1 MYTVAD
7 VLRTKGRV
15 VQTIDPMA
23 SALDAARRMNE
34 HRIGSLLVVRE
45 GRLVGIV
52 SERDVMT
59 RLVARE
65 QSPATTPVE
74 GIMTSEVY
82 TTTPHALLADLR
94 EIMHAR
100 RIRHVPVLESGEI
113 VGLISLGDLNVAN
126 IRVLTQTIGFLEGYI
141 AG

>member
-7 VLRTKGRV
+7 VLRTKGRAV
-15 VQTIDPMA
+15 HTIDPEA
-23 SALDAARRMNE
+23 SALEAAQRMNE
-34 HRIGSLLVVRE
+34 RRIGSLLVVRA
-45 GRLVGIV
+45 GRIMGIV

-65 QSPATTPVE
+65 RSPATTTVE
-74 GIMTSEVY
+74 QIMTPDVY
-82 TTTPHALLADLR
+82 VASPHTLLADLR
-94 EIMHAR
+94 EVMHAR
-100 RIRHVPVLESGEI
+100 RIRHVPVLDQGEI
-113 VGLISLGDLNVAN
+113 AGLVSLGDLNVAN

>member
-7 VLRTKGRV
+7 VLRTKGRAV
-15 VQTIDPMA
+15 HTIDPEA
-23 SALDAARRMNE
+23 SALEAAQRMNE
-34 HRIGSLLVVRE
+34 RRIGSLLVVRA
-45 GRLVGIV
+45 GRIMGIV

-65 QSPATTPVE
+65 RSPATTTVE
-74 GIMTSEVY
+74 QIMTPDVY
-82 TTTPHALLADLR
+82 VTSPHTLLADLR
-94 EIMHAR
+94 EVMHAR
-100 RIRHVPVLESGEI
+100 RIRHVPVLDQGEI
-113 VGLISLGDLNVAN
+113 AGLVSLGDLNVAN